1 MQPHQLA
8 IRTPEGVTFHLPLAG
23 PASRCLAWVID
34 ALAMLAAY
42 WMIRRLSGVL
52 GVISTDVSAAL
63 ATLAFFVIR
72 TGYAIALEW
81 FWQGQTVG
89 KRVMGLRV
97 MDVNGLRLQP
107 SQIIIRNLLRAVDSL
122 PLFYLVGGCV
132 SLATRHSQRLGDLA
146 ANTIVVAKGRI
157 LEPDLDLIL
166 QQNRYNG
173 LKAYPHLVARLRQQ
187 VSPEEAGLVLQALMR
202 RDEFLPDARVALFKE
217 ITAHLR
223 NKVAFPPEAV
233 EGVPD
238 EQYVRNVVEVVF
250 NA

>member
-23 PASRCLAWVID
+23 PVSRCLAWMID
-34 ALAMLAAY
+34 AGVMLAAY
-42 WMIRRLSGVL
+42 QVIKTLIGVL
-52 GVISTDVSAAL
+52 GLISTDVSLAL
-63 ATLAFFVIR
+63 GTLTFFVVR
-72 TGYAIALEW
+72 TGYAIGLEW

-122 PLFYLVGGCV
+122 PLFYLIGGSV
-132 SLATRHSQRLGDLA
+132 SLATRHGQRLGDLA
-146 ANTIVVAKGRI
+146 ANTIVAATGRI
-157 LEPDLDLIL
+157 SEPDLDLIL

-173 LKAYPHLVARLRQQ
+173 LKAFPHLVARLRQQ
-187 VSPEEAGLVLQALMR
+187 VAPEEAGLILQALMR

-217 ITAHLR
+217 IAAHLKS
-223 NKVAFPPEAV
+223 KVAFPPESV